1 MPGTVNFSILAYKEW
16 NNNNFWAIPG
26 EFSGDREFQW
36 IPRLEL
42 LISEPLTFL
51 PWPISWRSF
60 TGVNFPKGT
69 GISQSHLNALCAGA
83 CAGPNPFNAFSKTE
97 VFEDNR
103 LVLDA
108 TKLWWGKA
116 GIWDLYVGYR
126 YWYNKFG
133 TDHNAPLFASIAP
146 GTSVESTAYV
156 GTTYHFK

>member
-1 MPGTVNFSILAYKEW
+1 
-16 NNNNFWAIPG
+16 
-26 EFSGDREFQW
+26 
-36 IPRLEL
+36 
-42 LISEPLTFL
+42 
-51 PWPISWRSF
+51 
-60 TGVNFPKGT
+60 
-69 GISQSHLNALCAGA
+69 LNALCAGA